1 MEEKKFPVDVMLLN
15 VAVNNVL
22 NDLVYYQL
30 KEIRAGRP
38 LSEEGE
44 TAFKELDEVICFEK
58 LYRNDPVPDLWSVL
72 YRTGGLSGLK
82 GSSGQRTGSRK
93 YHTYGS
99 GSSGYRCSLC
109 HPPIP

>member
-30 KEIRAGRP
+30 KEIRVGRP

-58 LYRNDPVPDLWSVL
+58 VDRDIKVLSSLQESLEKYLEDNPPDI
-72 YRTGGLSGLK
+72 
-82 GSSGQRTGSRK
+82 Q
-93 YHTYGS
+93 
-99 GSSGYRCSLC
+99 
-109 HPPIP
+109 

>member
-15 VAVNNVL
+15 VAVNNIL

-44 TAFKELDEVICFEK
+44 IAFKELDEVVCFEK
-58 LYRNDPVPDLWSVL
+58 VDRDIKI
-72 YRTGGLSGLK
+72 LSSLQE
-82 GSSGQRTGSRK
+82 SLEK
-93 YHTYGS
+93 Y
-99 GSSGYRCSLC
+99 LEDN
-109 HPPIP
+109 PPNIQ